1 MNKAGSLGSL
11 GWTKSVARTR
21 WIPLCNKQAK
31 GASVGRGFPMARKTA
46 DQLSGRP

>member
-21 WIPLCNKQAK
+21 RIPLCKKQAK
-31 GASVGRGFPMARKTA
+31 DVSDGRGFPGVRKTA